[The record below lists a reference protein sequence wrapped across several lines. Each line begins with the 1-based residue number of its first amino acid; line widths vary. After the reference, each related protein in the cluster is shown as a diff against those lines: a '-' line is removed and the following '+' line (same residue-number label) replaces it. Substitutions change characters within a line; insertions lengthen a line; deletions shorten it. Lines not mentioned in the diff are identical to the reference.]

1 MQRPGTGIEPG
12 KIDKVIGKRAKERF
26 KRRLYYKI

>member
-12 KIDKVIGKRAKERF
+12 KIDKVIGKRAK
-26 KRRLYYKI
+26 KDLKRLYYKI